1 MTVRSEFRVVGTWR
15 DQLADLEAKIAKLQ
29 AKREAEAK
37 NSTDA
42 MKRLQDEKSALQA
55 QVATLEAAERER
67 AASDDAQ
74 RSAVARQVHNMER

>member
-1 MTVRSEFRVVGTWR
+1 M
-15 DQLADLEAKIAKLQ
+15 EAKIAKLQ

-42 MKRLQDEKSALQA
+42 MKRLQDEKAALQA